1 VWKFLVSSK
10 PLFLSGKPLALFF
23 SVVVFVLLGGCTVA
37 PPISSPVI
45 DESGPEAALLYHQ
58 SLLRMTPAQLDRERM
73 VLTAVRQTP
82 ASQLRMAML
91 LYHPKAQQDHGKAV
105 ALLENVLKSTD
116 PAALVLHPLARLL
129 VDNYQERA
137 RLEGQLGKQDVQL
150 KDGQRKITELQD
162 KLDSL
167 ADIERTL
174 TPRPRAVRHEGGRP

>member
-1 VWKFLVSSK
+1 VSSK
-10 PLFLSGKPLALFF
+10 LLFFSGKPLALFF

-37 PPISSPVI
+37 PPVSSTPVI

-58 SLLRMTPAQLDRERM
+58 GLLRMTPVQLDRERM
-73 VLTAVRQTP
+73 VLTAIRQTP
-82 ASQLRMAML
+82 ATQVRMAML

-105 ALLENVLKSTD
+105 SLLENVLKSTD

-137 RLEGQLGKQDVQL
+137 RLEGQLGKQEVQL

-174 TPRPRAVRHEGGRP
+174 TPRPRSVRHEGGRP

>member
-1 VWKFLVSSK
+1 MWKFPVSSK
-10 PLFLSGKPLALFF
+10 PLFLSGKPLTLFF
-23 SVVVFVLLGGCTVA
+23 SVMVFVLFGGCTVA
-37 PPISSPVI
+37 PPVSSPVI

-58 SLLRMTPAQLDRERM
+58 GLLRMTPAQLDRERM
-73 VLTAVRQTP
+73 VLTAIRQTP
-82 ASQLRMAML
+82 ATQVRMAML

-137 RLEGQLGKQDVQL
+137 RLEGQLGKQEGQL

-174 TPRPRAVRHEGGRP
+174 TPRPRALRPEGGRP